1 VSGVVGAEDLANVSR
16 QKRSLLVISEHPELP
31 PVPRLPPGPHR
42 LLIATPALAD
52 PEFFRTVVF
61 LIEHDETGTVGVIIN
76 RPSHAPVGQILPD
89 WQEVMSEP
97 AVVFNGGPVQR
108 DGALGLG
115 RLGGATDAGN
125 GLRAVSGGL
134 ALVDLDANPDEVAVG
149 AASLRVYAGHAGW
162 GVGQVEAEIEEGSWF
177 VVTGGLDDVFSERPG
192 TLWRSVLRRHPAP
205 LSLLSTFPVDV
216 GLN

>member
-1 VSGVVGAEDLANVSR
+1 
-16 QKRSLLVISEHPELP
+16 
-31 PVPRLPPGPHR
+31 
-42 LLIATPALAD
+42 LLIASPNLAD

-61 LIEHDETGTVGVIIN
+61 LIEHDETGSVGVIIN
-76 RPSHAPVGQILPD
+76 RPSHTPVGQILPD
-89 WQEVMSEP
+89 WQDVMSEP

-115 RLGGATDAGN
+115 RLAGATDAGT

-134 ALVDLDANPDEVAVG
+134 ALVDLDADPSEVSVG

-162 GVGQVEAEIEEGSWF
+162 SVDQLDAEIAEGSWF
-177 VVTGGLDDVFSERPG
+177 VVAGGLDDVFSERPG
-192 TLWRSVLRRHPAP
+192 ALWRGVLRRQPAP

>member
-1 VSGVVGAEDLANVSR
+1 MAAEAW
-16 QKRSLLVISEHPELP
+16 QLP
-31 PVPRLPPGPHR
+31 PAAHR
-42 LLIATPALAD
+42 LLIASPNLAD

-61 LIEHDETGTVGVIIN
+61 LIEHDETGSVGVVIN

-89 WQEVMSEP
+89 WQDVMSEP
-97 AVVFNGGPVQR
+97 SVVFNGGPVQR

-115 RLGGATDAGN
+115 RLAGATDAGT

-134 ALVDLDANPDEVAVG
+134 ALVDLDADPAEVAVG

-162 GVGQVEAEIEEGSWF
+162 SVDQLDAEIAEGSWF
-177 VVTGGLDDVFSERPG
+177 VVAGGLDDVFSERPG
-192 TLWRSVLRRHPAP
+192 ALWRNVLRRQPAP

>member
-1 VSGVVGAEDLANVSR
+1 MPDEFDEESAKFDSMPLM
-16 QKRSLLVISEHPELP
+16 
-31 PVPRLPPGPHR
+31 PRMEPAAHR
-42 LLIATPALAD
+42 LLIASPSLTD

-61 LIEHDETGTVGVIIN
+61 LIEHDDTGTVGVIIN
-76 RPSHAPVGQILPD
+76 RPSHTPVGQILPD

-115 RLGGATDAGN
+115 RLAAPTDAGN

-134 ALVDLDANPDEVAVG
+134 ALVDLDAEPSEVAVG
-149 AASLRVYAGHAGW
+149 AASLRVYAGHSGW
-162 GVGQVEAEIEEGSWF
+162 GAGQLDAEIGIGSWF
-177 VVTGGLDDVFSERPG
+177 VVAGGLDDVFSRRPG
-192 TLWRSVLRRHPAP
+192 MLWRSVLRRQPAP

>member
-1 VSGVVGAEDLANVSR
+1 MT
-16 QKRSLLVISEHPELP
+16 SEFSELP
-31 PVPRLPPGPHR
+31 FDSGLPGVPVSQAMWNLPPLPPGPHR
-42 LLIATPALAD
+42 LLIAAPALVD

-61 LIEHDETGTVGVIIN
+61 LIEHDETGSVGVIIN

-89 WQEVMSEP
+89 WQDVMSEP
-97 AVVFNGGPVQR
+97 SVVFNGGPVQR

-115 RLGGATDAGN
+115 RLAGSTDAGN

-134 ALVDLDANPDEVAVG
+134 ALVDLDANPNEVAVG
-149 AASLRVYAGHAGW
+149 AASLRVYAGHSGW
-162 GVGQVEAEIEEGSWF
+162 GVGQLEAEIADGAWF
-177 VVTGGLDDVFSERPG
+177 VVAGGLDDVFSERPG
-192 TLWRSVLRRHPAP
+192 TLWRTVLRRQPAP

>member
-1 VSGVVGAEDLANVSR
+1 VDRQEDLHDPSIG
-16 QKRSLLVISEHPELP
+16 VIMAAETWQLP
-31 PVPRLPPGPHR
+31 PAAHR
-42 LLIATPALAD
+42 LLIASPNLAD

-61 LIEHDETGTVGVIIN
+61 LIEHDETGSVGVIIN
-76 RPSHAPVGQILPD
+76 RPSHTPVGQILPD
-89 WQEVMSEP
+89 WQDVMSEP

-115 RLGGATDAGN
+115 RLAGATDAGT

-134 ALVDLDANPDEVAVG
+134 ALVDLDADPSEVSVG

-162 GVGQVEAEIEEGSWF
+162 SVDQLDAEIAEGSWF
-177 VVTGGLDDVFSERPG
+177 VVAGGLDDVFSERPG
-192 TLWRSVLRRHPAP
+192 ALWRGVLRRQPAP

>member
-1 VSGVVGAEDLANVSR
+1 
-16 QKRSLLVISEHPELP
+16 
-31 PVPRLPPGPHR
+31 LPPGPHR

-115 RLGGATDAGN
+115 RLAGATDAGN

-162 GVGQVEAEIEEGSWF
+162 GVGQLEAEIEEGSWF
-177 VVTGGLDDVFSERPG
+177 IVTGGLDDVFSERPG
-192 TLWRSVLRRHPAP
+192 TLWRSVLRRQPAP

>member
-1 VSGVVGAEDLANVSR
+1 VSPDPAW
-16 QKRSLLVISEHPELP
+16 
-31 PVPRLPPGPHR
+31 RLPPAAHR
-42 LLIATPALAD
+42 LLIAAPSLAD

-61 LIEHDETGTVGVIIN
+61 LIEHDETGSVGVIIN

-89 WQEVMSEP
+89 WQDVMSEP

-115 RLGGATDAGN
+115 RLAGATDAGN

-134 ALVDLDANPDEVAVG
+134 ALVDLDADPAEVSVG
-149 AASLRVYAGHAGW
+149 AASLRVFAGHAGW
-162 GVGQVEAEIEEGSWF
+162 SVGQLEAEIAEDAWF
-177 VVTGGLDDVFSERPG
+177 VVAGGLEDVFARHPG
-192 TLWRSVLRRHPAP
+192 TLWRSVLRRQPTP
-205 LSLLSTFPVDV
+205 LSLLSTYPVDV

>member
-1 VSGVVGAEDLANVSR
+1 MADALGGDAGKFDGFPAVT
-16 QKRSLLVISEHPELP
+16 QLP
-31 PVPRLPPGPHR
+31 PAPHR
-42 LLIATPALAD
+42 LLVALPSLTD

-61 LIEHDETGTVGVIIN
+61 LIEHDDTGTVGVIIN
-76 RPSHAPVGQILPD
+76 RPSHTPVGQILPD
-89 WQEVMSEP
+89 WQDVMSDP

-115 RLGGATDAGN
+115 RLAGATDAGN

-134 ALVDLDANPDEVAVG
+134 ALVDLDAEPSEVAVG
-149 AASLRVYAGHAGW
+149 AASLRVYAGHSGW
-162 GVGQVEAEIEEGSWF
+162 GGGQLEQEIAEGSWF
-177 VVTGGLDDVFSERPG
+177 VVTGGLDDVFSRRPG
-192 TLWRSVLRRHPAP
+192 MLWRAVLRRQPAP

>member
-1 VSGVVGAEDLANVSR
+1 VDRQEDLHDPSIGVIMAAETR
-16 QKRSLLVISEHPELP
+16 QLP
-31 PVPRLPPGPHR
+31 PAAHR
-42 LLIATPALAD
+42 LLIASPNLAD

-61 LIEHDETGTVGVIIN
+61 LIEHDETGSVGVIIN
-76 RPSHAPVGQILPD
+76 RPSHTPVGQILPD
-89 WQEVMSEP
+89 WQDVMSEP

-115 RLGGATDAGN
+115 RLAGATDAGT

-134 ALVDLDANPDEVAVG
+134 ALVDLDADPSEVSVG

-162 GVGQVEAEIEEGSWF
+162 SVDQLDAEIAEGSWF
-177 VVTGGLDDVFSERPG
+177 VVAGGLDDVFSERPG
-192 TLWRSVLRRHPAP
+192 ALWRGVLRRQPAP

>member
-1 VSGVVGAEDLANVSR
+1 
-16 QKRSLLVISEHPELP
+16 VISEHPELP

-115 RLGGATDAGN
+115 RLAGATDAGN

-162 GVGQVEAEIEEGSWF
+162 GIGQLEAEIEEGSWF
-177 VVTGGLDDVFSERPG
+177 IVTGGLDDVFSERPG
-192 TLWRSVLRRHPAP
+192 TLWRSVLRRQPAP

>member
-1 VSGVVGAEDLANVSR
+1 MADEVGADAGKFDGFPAVP
-16 QKRSLLVISEHPELP
+16 QLP
-31 PVPRLPPGPHR
+31 PAAHR
-42 LLIATPALAD
+42 LLIALPSLTD

-61 LIEHDETGTVGVIIN
+61 LIEHDDTGTVGVIIN
-76 RPSHAPVGQILPD
+76 RPSHTPVGQILPD
-89 WQEVMSEP
+89 WQDVMSDP

-115 RLGGATDAGN
+115 RLAGATDAGN

-134 ALVDLDANPDEVAVG
+134 ALVDLDAEPSEVAVG
-149 AASLRVYAGHAGW
+149 AASLRVYAGHSGW
-162 GVGQVEAEIEEGSWF
+162 GSGQLEQEIADGSWF
-177 VVTGGLDDVFSERPG
+177 VVTGGLDDVFSRRPG
-192 TLWRSVLRRHPAP
+192 MLWRAVLRRQPAP